1 MSLRVSVCLPVF
13 NGQEFLQE
21 ALNSILNQTISD
33 IEVIVTDDCSSDAS
47 AEIVR
52 AIAEQDKRV
61 KYWRNETQLGLFAN
75 YNQSFDHAQGRYI
88 KPMAQ
93 DDILMPDV
101 LEKFLEQFQRNPELS
116 LVSCDRHVID
126 DEGEIVEVY
135 ERVTPTSVLGKKD
148 VYSLLEVTRA
158 SLMPIRN
165 LVGEPCTVM
174 FKTED
179 LDGGFSPRLKHTG
192 DIEFWI
198 KLLRK
203 GDFRFV
209 SEKLASF
216 RQHRKSASVYNIS
229 ELHVA
234 VDVIEMADLCR
245 EELTECGVSEKD
257 FILCNLSDLSVTIV
271 DQFSKGG
278 ITDQSLGGGASSRE
292 EEVFALRKALLHS
305 FLLMQEGAMRK
316 LEEREAEWAVK
327 NAERRLSAILRSTPW
342 RATAFIR
349 KINSIVNPGKE
360 SEPLEEKEPSSKEV
374 KFDSSKAYLSYLR
387 EEQRKILKSRTWK
400 LGRSIISRLGVRC

>member
-1 MSLRVSVCLPVF
+1 
-13 NGQEFLQE
+13 
-21 ALNSILNQTISD
+21 
-33 IEVIVTDDCSSDAS
+33 
-47 AEIVR
+47 
-52 AIAEQDKRV
+52 
-61 KYWRNETQLGLFAN
+61 
-75 YNQSFDHAQGRYI
+75 
-88 KPMAQ
+88 
-93 DDILMPDV
+93 
-101 LEKFLEQFQRNPELS
+101 
-116 LVSCDRHVID
+116 
-126 DEGEIVEVY
+126 
-135 ERVTPTSVLGKKD
+135 
-148 VYSLLEVTRA
+148 
-158 SLMPIRN
+158 
-165 LVGEPCTVM
+165 VM

-192 DIEFWI
+192 DIEFWL

-216 RQHRKSASVYNIS
+216 RQHRKSASVHNLS

-278 ITDQSLGGGASSRE
+278 ITNQSLGGGASSRE

-316 LEEREAEWAVK
+316 LEEREEEWAVK

-360 SEPLEEKEPSSKEV
+360 SEPLEEKEPSNKEV

-400 LGRSIISRLGVRC
+400 LGRAIISRLGVRC